1 MTNGAWDMSDP
12 TVLYSLDKGV
22 ATIRLNRPD
31 RLNAVTGEMLDL
43 LRASLLRAA
52 KEGARAVLLTGEGR
66 AFCSGADLSGR
77 DAERLAADP
86 AESLEF
92 HYNPLAETLSK
103 LPIPIVSAI
112 NGPAAGAG
120 VGIALGGDIV
130 VMAKSAYLLLAFV
143 NIGLVP
149 DCGATWL
156 VAKSAG
162 RAKALEMALLGEKMP
177 AQDAMDSGLVARVV
191 DDEALME
198 TAQSIAARLAAMPT
212 QALGLIRAQVKAALN
227 STLSETL
234 SIEAS
239 NQRAAGR
246 TEDFREGVTAFLEKR
261 APAFKGK

>member
-1 MTNGAWDMSDP
+1 MSGDSI
-12 TVLYSLDKGV
+12 LYALHGGI

-31 RLNAVTGEMLDL
+31 RLNAVTGEMLVL
-43 LRASLLRAA
+43 LRASLLRAV
-52 KEGARAVLLTGEGR
+52 KDGARTVLLTGEGR
-66 AFCSGADLSGR
+66 AFCSGADL
-77 DAERLAADP
+77 AARGVEGLSADL

-103 LPIPIVSAI
+103 LPIPIVVAV

-130 VMAKSAYLLLAFV
+130 VMAKSAYLLLAFA

-162 RAKALEMALLGEKMP
+162 RAKALEMALLGEQLS

-191 DDEALME
+191 EDAALLE
-198 TAQSIAARLAAMPT
+198 TAQGIAAKLAAMPT

-234 SIEAS
+234 SIEAN
-239 NQRAAGR
+239 NQRQAGR

-261 APAFKGK
+261 APEFKGK